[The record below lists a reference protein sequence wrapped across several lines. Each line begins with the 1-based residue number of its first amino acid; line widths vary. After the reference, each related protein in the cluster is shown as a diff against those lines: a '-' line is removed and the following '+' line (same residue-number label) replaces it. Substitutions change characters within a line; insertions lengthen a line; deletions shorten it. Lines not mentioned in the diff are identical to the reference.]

1 MKALLLFLVILLF
14 GYLAPKVLRAL
25 VRERGVEADWPYGA
39 KKPLTRV
46 EQAFYYRLV
55 QTLPELVVLAQVPL
69 SSFLR
74 VRKGRTWREWFNRI
88 SQKSV
93 DFLICE
99 RDFRIVAAIE
109 IDDGSHEAAER
120 IESDKTKS
128 RALTA
133 ARVPLLRWRV
143 GALPEVETI
152 RRIVDEMRDADTARG
167 ETVAAPVEPGMSIT
181 QVEASND
188 PSIFHEEK
196 RR

>member
-1 MKALLLFLVILLF
+1 MKPLLVFLVIVLF
-14 GYLAPKVLRAL
+14 GLLVPKLLRAL
-25 VRERGVEADWPYGA
+25 ARQRGAEADWPFSA

-46 EQAFYYRLV
+46 EQAFYHRLV

-109 IDDGSHEAAER
+109 LDDGSHEAAER

-133 ARVPLLRWRV
+133 ARVPLIRWRV

-152 RRIVDEMRDADTARG
+152 RRVIDEMRDDDDGRG
-167 ETVAAPVEPGMSIT
+167 GTVVAPVEPGMSVT
-181 QVEASND
+181 HVEASND
-188 PSIFHEEK
+188 PSIYHEET

>member
-14 GYLAPKVLRAL
+14 GFFAPRIVRAL
-25 VRERGVEADWPYGA
+25 ARQRGVDADWPFSV

-74 VRKGRTWREWFNRI
+74 VRKGSTWREWFNRI

-99 RDFRIVAAIE
+99 RDFSIVAAIE
-109 IDDGSHEAAER
+109 LDDGSHDAADR
-120 IESDKTKS
+120 VESDKTKS

-133 ARVPLLRWRV
+133 ARVPLIRWRA

-152 RRIVDEMRDADTARG
+152 RRIVDEMRDDDERG
-167 ETVAAPVEPGMSIT
+167 PTVAAPVEPGMSVT

-188 PSIFHEEK
+188 ASIFHAET